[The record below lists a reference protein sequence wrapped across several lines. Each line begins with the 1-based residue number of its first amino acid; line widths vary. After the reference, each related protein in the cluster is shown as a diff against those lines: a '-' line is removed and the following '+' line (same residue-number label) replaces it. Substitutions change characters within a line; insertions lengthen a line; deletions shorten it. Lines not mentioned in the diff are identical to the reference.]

1 VALDAEDQAR
11 LSRIESDLASA
22 DPALATCFRSWRPS
36 ARQRPTPPGWSVAP
50 GWMMGVFLV
59 GFAGWV
65 VPPALSIVVAVGL
78 VACWLWDRRAGR
90 LRPPQ
95 RPGTGGN
102 RRRRSSGRRRRS

>member
-22 DPALATCFRSWRPS
+22 DPALATRFRTWRPS
-36 ARQRPTPPGWSVAP
+36 AQQRPTPPGWSVAP
-50 GWMMGVFLV
+50 GGMMGVFLV

-65 VPPALSIVVAVGL
+65 ISPALGAVVAAGIGT
-78 VACWLWDRRAGR
+78 CWLWYRWAGR

-102 RRRRSSGRRRRS
+102 RRRRSSGRRL